1 MTTKL
6 LQHMAVMQGVA
17 ADWIAPG
24 EYREHFGQTSLGLEG
39 TDDEAGQADRDRA
52 FALDMVYMLDG
63 PEQRE
68 AQFDYM
74 AESARTASGHFHG
87 ELVHMS
93 HLADAFASFTAAA
106 REIDRIKKLL
116 FYGEDHA
123 KGRYR
128 LLPQHEHDRTV
139 FEALGVITY
148 AARKSDQEEMTP
160 DGEAG
165 QRAAFILH
173 AILGVASEAG
183 EQVEAIEHT
192 LATGRFDAINLMEE
206 SGDTKWYLAMLLR
219 ALGFAWD
226 EDERRNIAK
235 LRDRYPEKFTTEA
248 ANERDLDAERAIL
261 EGALKPT
268 DSPAL
273 HLQQMGQRPARKQS
287 SARMS
292 SLAASVMNRT
302 AAGADLD
309 VTQLIADARSLA
321 ASVLSQDETPG
332 Q

>member
-1 MTTKL
+1 MKERNL
-6 LQHMAVMQGVA
+6 LLEHFRRMQGQA
-17 ADWIAPG
+17 ERYLKPPA
-24 EYREHFGQTSLGLEG
+24 GQTSADQRAGFIIDMLE
-39 TDDEAGQADRDRA
+39 A
-52 FALDMVYMLDG
+52 LDG
-63 PEQRE
+63 PDQRA
-68 AQFDYM
+68 AQAWASFDYLS
-74 AESARTASGHFHG
+74 ESERTASDEFFGHFVSFKTLC
-87 ELVHMS
+87 EE
-93 HLADAFASFTAAA
+93 FASFIRASSHL
-106 REIDRIKKLL
+106 DSIKKLL
-116 FYGEDHA
+116 YYGEDVK

-128 LLPQHEHDRTV
+128 HTV
-139 FEALGVITY
+139 QGFDGKEAI
-148 AARKSDQEEMTP
+148 AALSYDDESAE
-160 DGEAG
+160 
-165 QRAAFILH
+165 RAVLILH
-173 AILGVASEAG
+173 AVLGICTEAG
-183 EQVEAIEHT
+183 EIAEQVLKVLLSDNSID
-192 LATGRFDAINLMEE
+192 LDDVNLSEE
-206 SGDTKWYLAMLLR
+206 IGDLQWYEAMLAR
-219 ALGFAWD
+219 ALGTTFGVIQ
-226 EDERRNIAK
+226 RQNIEK
-235 LRDRYPEKFTTEA
+235 LRQRFPDKFTTEA